1 MQPAQPPDGQAE
13 ALRSSIA
20 KISAKIERIAEL
32 DRDPA
37 IETVLRKYRKQ
48 RAQLQAQHAE
58 LKAAN
63 KARDDTIMVC
73 ATLRRDMEA
82 MQRCL
87 ADKQQALQ
95 AASAEADQRQTELD
109 ALILEQ
115 RTANAA
121 LAASASPT
129 ALAAGDKALAARG

>member
-1 MQPAQPPDGQAE
+1 MQPAQPPDGHAA
-13 ALRSSIA
+13 ALRSSIV
-20 KISAKIERIAEL
+20 KISAKLQHIAEL

-48 RAQLQAQHAE
+48 RAQLQVQLAE

-63 KARDDTIMVC
+63 KARDDASMVC
-73 ATLRRDMEA
+73 DTLRLEMEA

-87 ADKQQALQ
+87 ADTQQALQ

-115 RTANAA
+115 RAANAA

-129 ALAAGDKALAARG
+129 ALDDHS